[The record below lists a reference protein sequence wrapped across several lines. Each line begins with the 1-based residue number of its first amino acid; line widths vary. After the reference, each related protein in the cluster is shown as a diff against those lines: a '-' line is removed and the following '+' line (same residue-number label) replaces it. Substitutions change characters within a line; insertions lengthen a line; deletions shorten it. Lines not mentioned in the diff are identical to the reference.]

1 VAPDI
6 EGTHHRRALMSD
18 TSRRKLLAVGGAS
31 VAAGTVGLAGLAPAQ
46 AAETRRTRTSARESV
61 VAYVHDHRSSEVRL
75 MVGEREVV
83 VHDRDLA
90 TRILNAA
97 GGR

>member
-1 VAPDI
+1 
-6 EGTHHRRALMSD
+6 MSD
-18 TSRRKLLAVGGAS
+18 TSRRKLLAAGGVS
-31 VAAGTVGLAGLAPAQ
+31 VAAGTVGLAAGPAQ
-46 AAETRRTRTSARESV
+46 AAEARRSPTSAQESV
-61 VAYVHDHRSSEVRL
+61 VAYVRDHRSHEVRL

-83 VHDRDLA
+83 VRDRDLA

>member
-1 VAPDI
+1 
-6 EGTHHRRALMSD
+6 MSE
-18 TSRRKLLAVGGAS
+18 TSRRKLLAATGAG
-31 VAAGTVGLAGLAPAQ
+31 VAAGTVGLTMGPAQ
-46 AAETRRTRTSARESV
+46 AAQARPAASSAREPV
-61 VAYVHDHRSSEVRL
+61 VAYVENHRSGTVQL

-97 GGR
+97 GGE

>member
-1 VAPDI
+1 MT
-6 EGTHHRRALMSD
+6 E
-18 TSRRKLLAVGGAS
+18 TSRRKLLAAGGAG
-31 VAAGTVGLAGLAPAQ
+31 VAAGVVGLTVSPAEAGTARRSGSSAQ
-46 AAETRRTRTSARESV
+46 ESV
-61 VAYVHDHRSSEVRL
+61 VAYVADHHSHEVRL
-75 MVGEREVV
+75 LVGEREIV